1 MSAPVQVNIDPRYPF
16 HAKSHYDFLGSPR
29 RISGFPEEEEDFST
43 IVEARAWLAERGG
56 GMIDEWSVAR
66 RRYKRV
72 ELIPPSEDSGAA
84 LIAS

>member
-29 RISGFPEEEEDFST
+29 FISGFPEEEEDFAT
-43 IVEARAWLAERGG
+43 IIEARAWLTERGG
-56 GMIDEWSVAR
+56 GTIDKWTAR

-72 ELIPPSEDSGAA
+72 ELIPPTEDSEAAA
-84 LIAS
+84 LIAG